1 MESDDDTVD
10 TASQA
15 ICYGDS
21 AAADLAVVE
30 LYRNSESYCTGFFIT
45 RRHIVTTAYCRDSYY
60 ASQWYTVWIKTGYAI
75 LYDNVS
81 WIENTLKISYGS
93 LLSYN
98 RFGSGFDA
106 YMRCF

>member
-15 ICYGDS
+15 IWYGNS

-30 LYRNSESYCTGFFIT
+30 LYRNGGSYCTGFLIT
-45 RRHIVTTAYCRDSYY
+45 RRHIVTAAYCTDSYY
-60 ASQWYTVWIKTGYAI
+60 ASQWYSVWIKTGYAI

-81 WIENTLKISYGS
+81 WIENALKISYGS
-93 LLSYN
+93 LLSCN
-98 RFGSGFDA
+98 RFGSDSDA
-106 YMRCF
+106 HMRCF